1 MPAPTVAR
9 EACPMT
15 LRPSLAAAATLLAS
29 AALLAPAA
37 ADAAPKRRSLRF
49 AVTLELTRTF
59 ATTLT
64 PAAPLAGCS
73 DAFDQAVE
81 GMTRQRETIRPL
93 RRAFLSYVY
102 TDLRYGAPIVW
113 GPSLRA
119 GTGESVPIV
128 ATVERSA
135 DVREQPPC
143 DFGIPDD
150 APPRPA
156 QIACLGTTTT
166 EVTRDALTL
175 GVTLRGFVLRLPY
188 TGGCADREKLFPT
201 ASSDPELSLDFAALR
216 AARRPVVRRLSSQRD
231 CSLQETAFVAR
242 CRATV
247 AGTLTLTRVRG

>member
-1 MPAPTVAR
+1 
-9 EACPMT
+9 MT
-15 LRPSLAAAATLLAS
+15 LRPSLAAATALLAS

-73 DAFDQAVE
+73 DAFDPPVE
-81 GMTRQRETIRPL
+81 GTTQQRETIRPL
-93 RRAFLSYVY
+93 RRTVLAYVY
-102 TDLRYGAPIVW
+102 TDLRYGAPIVS
-113 GPSLRA
+113 GPSLQA
-119 GTGESVPIV
+119 GRGESVPIV
-128 ATVERSA
+128 ATVQRSA
-135 DVREQPPC
+135 DVREEPPC

-166 EVTRDALTL
+166 EITDNALTL

-188 TGGCADREKLFPT
+188 TGGCADREDLFPT
-201 ASSDPELSLDFAALR
+201 LASDPEFRLDFATLR
-216 AARRPVVRRLSSQRD
+216 AAKRPVVRRLSSQRD
-231 CSLQETAFVAR
+231 CSLRETAYAAR

-247 AGTLTLTRVRG
+247 AGTLTLTRLRG